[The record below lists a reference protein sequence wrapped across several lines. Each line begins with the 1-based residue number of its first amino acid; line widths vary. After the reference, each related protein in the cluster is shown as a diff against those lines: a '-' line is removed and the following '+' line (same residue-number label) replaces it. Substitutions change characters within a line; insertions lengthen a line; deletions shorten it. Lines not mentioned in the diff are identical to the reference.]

1 MGMIRFSWLA
11 LVALLASFVLFGC
24 GTTEEDEY
32 GNDDRNV
39 STDID
44 EADENGDDES
54 DDSEGDDEASSLDV
68 PMTLASNAYT
78 NDDGVP
84 ICPVMG
90 AEVKYIA
97 ALASHEYEGKTY
109 YFC

>member
-24 GTTEEDEY
+24 GTTDEDEY

-44 EADENGDDES
+44 EADENGGGES
-54 DDSEGDDEASSLDV
+54 DDSEGDDETSSLDV

-90 AEVKYIA
+90 GEVEDIA